1 MKKGAKAK
9 PSKAIDSK
17 EMLLAMDELEK
28 ENGMEPGSLLE
39 SIETALVTAYKRDC
53 DSTADNVKIVMDK
66 ETGDFHVLAEKE
78 VVEEVEDSSVQINLT
93 DAKKLNKALEIGDT
107 AQVEIMPKN
116 FGRIAAGTAK
126 QVIIQ
131 KIREASR
138 EYLFNEF
145 SDRKGEIVSGLI
157 QKADGGIVVVDLG
170 RLEGVM
176 PLKEQVQTEKYHV
189 NDKIRAYVL
198 DVEKGAKGA
207 PQVIISRAH
216 ADFVRKLFELE
227 IPEIYEGV
235 IEIKSV
241 SRDAGSRSKVAVYSP
256 NENIDPVGSCVGQK
270 GIRIQNIIN
279 ELGGEK
285 IDVIEWNA
293 DPAIFISA
301 ALLPA
306 QVLAVD
312 VKEEEKFAQVIVPDD
327 QLSLAIGKS
336 GQNARLA
343 AKLTGWKIDIKSESQ
358 FRKIL
363 AEAQG
368 EATEKSDEDN
378 LEEKNVVE
386 TTNEI
391 EDVNNKENVE
401 IQETSEIGETCE
413 KQETSELDK
422 ADEKQETPEIS
433 ETSEEDE

>member
-17 EMLLAMDELEK
+17 EMLLAMEELEK
-28 ENGMEPGSLLE
+28 ENGMEPGSLME
-39 SIETALVTAYKRDC
+39 AIETALVTAYKRDF
-53 DSTADNVKIVMDK
+53 DSTADNAKVVVDK
-66 ETGDFHVLAEKE
+66 ATGDYHVFVEKE
-78 VVEEVEDSSVQINLT
+78 VVEEVEDGNTQISLD
-93 DAKKLNKALEIGDT
+93 DAKKINKSLEIGDT
-107 AQVEIMPKN
+107 AQIEIMPKN

-138 EYLFNEF
+138 EYLYNEF

-176 PLKEQVQTEKYHV
+176 PLKEQVPTERYHV

-285 IDVIEWNA
+285 IDVIEWNE

-327 QLSLAIGKS
+327 QLSLAIGKA

-343 AKLTGWKIDIKSESQ
+343 AKLTNWKIDIKSESQ

-363 AEAQG
+363 EEAQNAELDG
-368 EATEKSDEDN
+368 DDVEVNDEVAQQDIEEATEE
-378 LEEKNVVE
+378 
-386 TTNEI
+386 
-391 EDVNNKENVE
+391 
-401 IQETSEIGETCE
+401 
-413 KQETSELDK
+413 
-422 ADEKQETPEIS
+422 
-433 ETSEEDE
+433 

>member
-1 MKKGAKAK
+1 MRKSTKSK

-17 EMLLAMDELEK
+17 EMLIAMAELEK
-28 ENGMEPGSLLE
+28 ENGMEEGSLLE
-39 SIETALVTAYKRDC
+39 SIETALVIAYKKDY
-53 DSTADNVKIVMDK
+53 DSTADNVKIIMDK
-66 ETGDFHVLAEKE
+66 ETGNFHVFVEKE
-78 VVEEVEDSSVQINLT
+78 VVEEVEDSNIQISLE
-93 DAKKLNKALEIGDT
+93 DAKKVSKTLQIGDT
-107 AQVEIMPKN
+107 AQIEIMPKN
-116 FGRIAAGTAK
+116 FGRIAAQTAK
-126 QVIIQ
+126 QVIMQ

-138 EYLFNEF
+138 EFLFNEF

-176 PLKEQVQTEKYHV
+176 PLKEQVPTEKYRV
-189 NDKIRAYVL
+189 NDKLRAYVV
-198 DVEKGAKGA
+198 DVEKGTKGA

-285 IDVIEWNA
+285 IDVIEWNE
-293 DPAIFISA
+293 DPATYISA

-312 VKEEEKFAQVIVPDD
+312 IKEEEKFAQVIVPDD

-343 AKLTGWKIDIKSESQ
+343 AKLTNWKIDIKSESQ

-363 AEAQG
+363 EEAQSA
-368 EATEKSDEDN
+368 EVDE
-378 LEEKNVVE
+378 V
-386 TTNEI
+386 
-391 EDVNNKENVE
+391 
-401 IQETSEIGETCE
+401 
-413 KQETSELDK
+413 
-422 ADEKQETPEIS
+422 
-433 ETSEEDE
+433 EEDFESENEEN